1 MDCQESEESTEEY
14 PLLKRETAS
23 PNPNSLPTF
32 HPLSLFMRVSNFGVL
47 SPGTTGNINIYPAI
61 KEFWEFFL
69 VPRNNVVVADDGA
82 NK

>member
-1 MDCQESEESTEEY
+1 
-14 PLLKRETAS
+14 
-23 PNPNSLPTF
+23 
-32 HPLSLFMRVSNFGVL
+32 MRVSNFGVL